1 MKKKVDDRVEIGK
14 GKKKKTRGIEK
25 EEKGVVPRLQ
35 RF

>member
-14 GKKKKTRGIEK
+14 GKKTRGIEK

-35 RF
+35 HF